1 MAVPRPLQSIIST
14 GFFKN
19 MNILET
25 AKQFAIAA
33 HESIHHRRKYDNQPY
48 YIHCER
54 VVKIL
59 QTVTDDEI
67 ILASAWMHDVLEDVA
82 PLNPDFSEAKIRE
95 IFGDR
100 ICHIVV
106 ELTDCKLS
114 EGNRATRKA
123 LDRSRLASASA
134 AAQTIKLADLIDNL
148 IDIKKHDPGFSI
160 VIAKETRL
168 LLSGLTA
175 GNQVLYSR
183 VFQLLEK

>member
-1 MAVPRPLQSIIST
+1 
-14 GFFKN
+14 

-25 AKQFAIAA
+25 AKLFAISA
-33 HESIHHRRKYDNQPY
+33 HESINHKRKYDNQPY

-59 QTVTDDEI
+59 QEVTDDEI

-95 IFGDR
+95 IFGER
-100 ICHIVV
+100 IANIVV
-106 ELTDCKLS
+106 ELTDCHFS

-148 IDIKKHDPGFSI
+148 IDIQKHDPGFAI
-160 VIAKETRL
+160 VIAKETKL
-168 LLSGLTA
+168 LLSCLTI
-175 GNQVLYSR
+175 GNQALFSK
-183 VFQLLEK
+183 VFHLLEK